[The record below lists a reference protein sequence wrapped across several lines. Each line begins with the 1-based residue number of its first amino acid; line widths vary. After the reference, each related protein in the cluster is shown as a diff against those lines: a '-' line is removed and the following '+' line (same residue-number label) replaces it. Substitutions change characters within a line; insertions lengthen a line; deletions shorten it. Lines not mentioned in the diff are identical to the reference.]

1 MPIKIK
7 VTQERFEE
15 VVSIDDEMHFGELS
29 KKEIYDYMLQF
40 CVNGDDTYLPV
51 EDARKLFKK
60 IPAKE
65 LSEYVTKF
73 FKSVSDAFVNP
84 TNGATSDEQS
94 SQE

>member
-1 MPIKIK
+1 MTIKIK

-15 VVSIDDEMHFGELS
+15 IVSIDDEMHFGELT
-29 KKEIYDYMLQF
+29 KKEVYEYMVQF
-40 CVNGDDTYLPV
+40 CVNGGDAYLPV
-51 EDARKLFKK
+51 DEARKLFKK

-65 LSEYVTKF
+65 LSTHVTNF
-73 FKSVSDAFVNP
+73 FKAVSDAFVNP